1 MSKDSAVFS
10 SVLLYGSMAF
20 LLCCSSAK
28 DNGTAG
34 SVSSVAAPSSS
45 RVVGPGTI
53 QGASRGS
60 CPATGAW
67 ALCSVEKRLQR
78 AGFVP
83 RKLDQ
88 AGQKRAGFSVAPTTY
103 ALGRST
109 LEVFLYPNA
118 ASLERDWS
126 KLDTISGSPRGMPAT
141 WPVPPTVLRSV
152 NLAAVYLTES
162 PTQAE
167 RLTLA
172 LTAGAPQPSPT
183 RATNGVVL
191 PAVNVARDKK

>member
-1 MSKDSAVFS
+1 V
-10 SVLLYGSMAF
+10 SMAL

-28 DNGTAG
+28 DKGTLG
-34 SVSSVAAPSSS
+34 SVSSAAPPAAPPAVASS
-45 RVVGPGTI
+45 GT
-53 QGASRGS
+53 QRASRGS

-83 RKLDQ
+83 RKLEQ

-103 ALGRST
+103 ALGSST
-109 LEVFLYPNA
+109 LEVFLYPSA

-126 KLDTISGSPRGMPAT
+126 ELDTISGSPRGIPAS

-183 RATNGVVL
+183 HATNGTVL
-191 PAVNVARDKK
+191 SAVKVAGAKK